1 MKLPILL
8 KLIVDRY
15 LLYLSN
21 LKDFSIA
28 LWLTSNNFKIIQSY
42 WTKLMK
48 RQKIYTLYKDK
59 RGPITTPTAFY
70 RTSAR

>member
-8 KLIVDRY
+8 KLIVHRY
-15 LLYLSN
+15 LLYLSD

-48 RQKIYTLYKDK
+48 RPKIYTLFKDK

-70 RTSAR
+70 KTSAR

>member
-8 KLIVDRY
+8 KLIVHRY
-15 LLYLSN
+15 PLYLSD

-48 RQKIYTLYKDK
+48 RQKIYTFYKDK

>member
-1 MKLPILL
+1 MKLPILS
-8 KLIVDRY
+8 KLIVHRY

-48 RQKIYTLYKDK
+48 REKIYKLYKDK
-59 RGPITTPTAFY
+59 RGPITTPTVFY